1 MFFSPNCRIAE
12 YHLNHYESA
21 HAAFTQGH
29 QLDGE
34 YNLFWP
40 RVQTHPALLTTTV
53 HSSALSASVSSLS
66 LSKALN
72 LCLLAL
78 GIKYNTV

>member
-1 MFFSPNCRIAE
+1 MFYSPNCRIAE

-34 YNLFWP
+34 YFSFWNNLSIIEL
-40 RVQTHPALLTTTV
+40 V
-53 HSSALSASVSSLS
+53 
-66 LSKALN
+66 
-72 LCLLAL
+72 
-78 GIKYNTV
+78 IK